1 MLLAID
7 AGNTNVVFAVYDG
20 SRQLGLWRISTLE
33 NRTSDEY
40 AVWLTHLLKLRSIRP
55 LDIAGAIIASVVPT
69 ATWQLRRLCR
79 EHFNCDPLV
88 VGAPN
93 VDLGIEVKLDQPNE
107 VGADRIVNAVGA
119 QLRFP
124 PPLIVID
131 FGTATTF
138 DVVDDEGAYAGGVIA
153 PGINLSLDA
162 LFMAAAKLPK
172 VEIEPVQ
179 QIIGTGTVS
188 AMKSGIFWGY
198 IGLIEGLVA
207 RIKAEYGER
216 SRKPMTV
223 VGTGGLSKIF
233 HRQTAAIDHT
243 DGDTTL
249 RGLVTIYERN
259 KR

>member
-20 SRQLGLWRISTLE
+20 QRQLGLWRISTTE

-55 LDIAGAIIASVVPT
+55 LDISGAIVASVVPSV
-69 ATWQLRRLCR
+69 TWQLRRLCR
-79 EHFNCDPLV
+79 EHFNCDPV
-88 VGAPN
+88 VIGAPD
-93 VDLGIEVKLDQPNE
+93 VDLGIAIKIDHPNE
-107 VGADRIVNAVGA
+107 VGADRIVNAIGA

-138 DVVDDEGAYAGGVIA
+138 DVVDDSGAYAGGVIA

-172 VEIEPVQ
+172 VEIEPVAQ
-179 QIIGTGTVS
+179 VIGTGTVS

-198 IGLIEGLVA
+198 VGLIEGLVA
-207 RIKAEYGER
+207 RIKEEYAASGGN
-216 SRKPMTV
+216 PMTV
-223 VGTGGLSKIF
+223 VGTGGLSKVF
-233 HRQTAAIDHT
+233 SRQTTAIDHT
-243 DGDTTL
+243 DGDITL

>member
-20 SRQLGLWRISTLE
+20 HRQLGLWRISTAE

-55 LDIAGAIIASVVPT
+55 LDVSGAIVASVVP
-69 ATWQLRRLCR
+69 AVTWQLRRLCR
-79 EHFNCDPLV
+79 EHFNCDPV
-88 VGAPN
+88 VIGAPDI
-93 VDLGIEVKLDQPNE
+93 DLGIEINIDHPNE
-107 VGADRIVNAVGA
+107 VGADRIVNAIGA

-124 PPLIVID
+124 PPLIIID

-138 DVVDDEGAYAGGVIA
+138 DVVDESGTYAGGVIA

-179 QIIGTGTVS
+179 KVIGTGTVS

-198 IGLIEGLVA
+198 VGLIEGLVS
-207 RIKAEYGER
+207 RIKAEYEGAGGK
-216 SRKPMTV
+216 SMTV
-223 VGTGGLSKIF
+223 VGTGGLSKVF
-233 HRQTAAIDHT
+233 SRQTTVIDQT
-243 DGDTTL
+243 DGDITL